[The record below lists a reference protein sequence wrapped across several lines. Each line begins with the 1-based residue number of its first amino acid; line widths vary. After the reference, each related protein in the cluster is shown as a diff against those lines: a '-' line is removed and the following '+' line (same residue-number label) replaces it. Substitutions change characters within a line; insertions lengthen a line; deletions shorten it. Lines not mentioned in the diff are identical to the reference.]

1 MPLLILL
8 SICVV
13 IIVVR
18 QICKQHISSQ
28 DIIRYN
34 ARLTVSH
41 LYTIWSNHITTL
53 NQSLDLGQSP
63 KDTSL
68 FRSSGNPDVDVIS
81 FANDD
86 DIDSES
92 FIRELRLDLS
102 ILMTSYIMDSNQL
115 YDLELMDDITYG
127 LTRLTELQKDIE
139 LT

>member
-18 QICKQHISSQ
+18 QICKQYISSQ